1 MWVFW
6 IEHWRTW
13 QLCQCNRYQEFR
25 FFGVCLLRALTV
37 QVFSPEWIYV
47 DVFSRTGLKENVP
60 AVLLEMLHPVKKYC
74 LLTDDSP
81 WPMSQER
88 GSIEVRVIPLFQST
102 CMTGGDSGCG
112 RLRSRELLVPLNERE
127 QSSLRSMD
135 VILQLYG
142 SLRCAT
148 VFSYNYWRC
157 GEIAWIFI
165 LW

>member
-6 IEHWRTW
+6 IEHWETRH
-13 QLCQCNRYQEFR
+13 LCQHSRYQKLR
-25 FFGVCLLRALTV
+25 FFGIHMLRALAL

-47 DVFSRTGLKENVP
+47 DVFSRRGVKGTVP

-88 GSIEVRVIPLFQST
+88 GSIQVRIIPLLQST
-102 CMTGGDSGCG
+102 CMTGGNSCG
-112 RLRSRELLVPLNERE
+112 RLRNRELLVPLHESV
-127 QSSLRSMD
+127 QSSLRRSMD

-148 VFSYNYWRC
+148 IY
-157 GEIAWIFI
+157 FI
-165 LW
+165 L